1 MKQLTSYSLSRR
13 ELLKTGGALVIGF
26 NFMPMLSVQAQ
37 PQPPISAA
45 GPPAADQIDSWIA
58 IHADNTATVFI
69 GFAELGQGCSTAL
82 LQIAAEELDMAMA
95 QIRTVGLDT
104 HVTPNQ
110 GGTYSSS
117 AMRRGGPQVQRAA
130 AEARL
135 ALLEL
140 AAAQLQIPLGR
151 LRVDNGIVSGSGDDN
166 VFTTYGELIG
176 DRQFNLAFT
185 GTAPL
190 KKPTSYRVVGQPVF
204 RNDIPLKAKG
214 TYPYMQQQRLP
225 NMLHGRIVRPRGQ
238 GAYQDGVQV
247 VSVNASSLAA
257 IPGARVLRKGNFIG
271 VVAAREWDAV
281 KAARD
286 LEVVWSQPENLPGN
300 AELFNRM
307 AATTTTERI
316 AREEGDISV
325 FATAPYKAEF
335 SATGPYQAHAPFSPN
350 CALADVRSDNALV
363 LCSTQDV
370 YGTRTNIANL
380 LGLDPSQV
388 RVQYYEGAGTF
399 GHSCWD
405 DAAQAAAIMAQL
417 AGQPVRVQFMRWDEH
432 GWDTYG
438 PAHIGKVKIAA
449 DTSGK
454 LLSYEYAGW
463 QHHWSLVDTTLQ
475 SANNV
480 PAAEWPAMAAQ
491 QINPLVLG
499 GQYQIPNILLVN
511 HHVPG
516 LAYLKGAWLRSPLDL
531 SMTFVSEQAIDDLA
545 FQLGKDAF
553 EFRRQNITDSHWL
566 GVLDAVASA
575 ANWQQRPSAQNLNAD
590 DIVRGRGIGLGT
602 HLASWGAAVA
612 EVEVTKSTGHVRI
625 VHLYG
630 ALDAG
635 LVVNPANVENQIIGQ
650 LAQTASRMLHEEVTF
665 NTTNVT
671 SLDWATY
678 PILRFADCPQ
688 ITPVLVQHLDAVPSG
703 AGEEVMAAAAAAI
716 ANAFFD
722 ATKKRMRMYPFTTER
737 VLASLG

>member
-1 MKQLTSYSLSRR
+1 MSSN
-13 ELLKTGGALVIGF
+13 EALVSITLHIKRCF
-26 NFMPMLSVQAQ
+26 
-37 PQPPISAA
+37 
-45 GPPAADQIDSWIA
+45 
-58 IHADNTATVFI
+58 
-69 GFAELGQGCSTAL
+69 
-82 LQIAAEELDMAMA
+82 
-95 QIRTVGLDT
+95 
-104 HVTPNQ
+104 
-110 GGTYSSS
+110 TY
-117 AMRRGGPQVQRAA
+117 
-130 AEARL
+130 
-135 ALLEL
+135 
-140 AAAQLQIPLGR
+140 
-151 LRVDNGIVSGSGDDN
+151 D
-166 VFTTYGELIG
+166 
-176 DRQFNLAFT
+176 
-185 GTAPL
+185 
-190 KKPTSYRVVGQPVF
+190 
-204 RNDIPLKAKG
+204 
-214 TYPYMQQQRLP
+214 
-225 NMLHGRIVRPRGQ
+225 
-238 GAYQDGVQV
+238 
-247 VSVNASSLAA
+247 
-257 IPGARVLRKGNFIG
+257 
-271 VVAAREWDAV
+271 VAAREWDAV

-350 CALADVRSDNALV
+350 CALADVRSDSALV

-575 ANWQQRPSAQNLNAD
+575 ANWQQRPSAQNLDAD

-722 ATKKRMRMYPFTTER
+722 ATKKRMRMYPFTAER
-737 VLASLG
+737 VLAALG